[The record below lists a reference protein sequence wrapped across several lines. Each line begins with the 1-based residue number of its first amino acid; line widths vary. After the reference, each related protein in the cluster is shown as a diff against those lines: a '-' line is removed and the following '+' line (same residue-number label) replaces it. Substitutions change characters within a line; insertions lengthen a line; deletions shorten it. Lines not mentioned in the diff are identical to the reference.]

1 MKAKELRD
9 QTTEELALKE
19 RELRQEVFNLKLQKA
34 AGQLANTAGIVKAKK
49 DLARVKT
56 ILRSREIAGGAKGT
70 RAEG

>member
-1 MKAKELRD
+1 VKAKELRD
-9 QTTEELALKE
+9 LTKEELILKE
-19 RELRQEVFNLKLQKA
+19 RELPQEVFNLRLQKA

-70 RAEG
+70 RAQG

>member
-9 QTTEELALKE
+9 LTTEELTLKE
-19 RELRQEVFNLKLQKA
+19 RELPQEVFNLRLQKA
-34 AGQLANTAGIVKAKK
+34 AGQMANTAGIVKTKK

-70 RAEG
+70 RAQG

>member
-9 QTTEELALKE
+9 RTSEELALKE

>member
-1 MKAKELRD
+1 VKAKELRD
-9 QTTEELALKE
+9 QTTEELTLKE

-56 ILRSREIAGGAKGT
+56 ILRSREIGGGSKGT
-70 RAEG
+70 RAQG

>member
-9 QTTEELALKE
+9 RTTEELALKE
-19 RELRQEVFNLKLQKA
+19 GELRQEVFNLKLQKA

-49 DLARVKT
+49 DLALVKT
-56 ILRSREIAGGAKGT
+56 ILRSREIAGWAKGT

>member
-9 QTTEELALKE
+9 QTTEELTLKE
-19 RELRQEVFNLKLQKA
+19 RELRQAVFNLKLQKA

-56 ILRSREIAGGAKGT
+56 ILRSLEIAGGAKGA
-70 RAEG
+70 RAQG

>member
-9 QTTEELALKE
+9 QTSEELTLKE

-56 ILRSREIAGGAKGT
+56 ILRSREIAGGAKGM
-70 RAEG
+70 RAQG

>member
-1 MKAKELRD
+1 VKAKELRD
-9 QTTEELALKE
+9 QTTEELTLKE
-19 RELRQEVFNLKLQKA
+19 RELPQEVFNLKLQKA

-70 RAEG
+70 RAQA

>member
-9 QTTEELALKE
+9 QTTEELNLKE

-49 DLARVKT
+49 ELARVKT
-56 ILRSREIAGGAKGT
+56 ILRSREIASETKET
-70 RAEG
+70 RA

>member
-9 QTTEELALKE
+9 QTTDELGLKE
-19 RELRQEVFNLKLQKA
+19 KDLRQEVFNLKLQKA

-56 ILRSREIAGGAKGT
+56 ILRARAIESGAKGT
-70 RAEG
+70 RAQA

>member
-9 QTTEELALKE
+9 QTTEELTLKE

-56 ILRSREIAGGAKGT
+56 ILRSREIGGGAKGT
-70 RAEG
+70 RAQG

>member
-1 MKAKELRD
+1 VKAKELRD
-9 QTTEELALKE
+9 LTKEELILKE
-19 RELRQEVFNLKLQKA
+19 SELPQEVFNLRLQKA

-70 RAEG
+70 RAQG

>member
-9 QTTEELALKE
+9 QTGEELTLKA

-34 AGQLANTAGIVKAKK
+34 AGQLANTAVIVKAKK

-56 ILRSREIAGGAKGT
+56 ILRSREIASGAKGT
-70 RAEG
+70 RAQE

>member
-9 QTTEELALKE
+9 QTSEELALKE

-70 RAEG
+70 RAEA

>member
-1 MKAKELRD
+1 VKAKELRD
-9 QTTEELALKE
+9 QTTEELTLKE

-70 RAEG
+70 RAQG

>member
-1 MKAKELRD
+1 VKAKELRD
-9 QTTEELALKE
+9 QTTEELTLKE
-19 RELRQEVFNLKLQKA
+19 RELGQEVFNLRLQKA

-70 RAEG
+70 RAQG

>member
-9 QTTEELALKE
+9 QTSEELALKE

-56 ILRSREIAGGAKGT
+56 ILRSREVAGGAKGT

>member
-1 MKAKELRD
+1 VKAKELRD
-9 QTTEELALKE
+9 QTTEELTLKE

-56 ILRSREIAGGAKGT
+56 ILRSREIASGAQG
-70 RAEG
+70 AGAQG

>member
-9 QTTEELALKE
+9 QTTEELTLKE

-56 ILRSREIAGGAKGT
+56 ILRSREIASGAQG
-70 RAEG
+70 AGAQG

>member
-1 MKAKELRD
+1 VKAKELRD
-9 QTTEELALKE
+9 QTTEELTLKE
-19 RELRQEVFNLKLQKA
+19 RELRQEVFNLRLQKA

-70 RAEG
+70 RAQG

>member
-1 MKAKELRD
+1 VKAKELRD